1 MNRLVTRYLFDLEAR
16 GLSSSLR
23 QSSEY
28 ALGLL
33 IRYLRE
39 THAVAGWRGVGCEHV
54 EGFLGHL
61 RRERRT
67 RRGRPLK
74 PATVAHWFSA
84 VRSFFAWQL
93 RRGHLPSDPAA
104 DVDVPRAEPPL
115 PRVPGEGEMTRLV
128 EAPDTSTAVGV
139 RDRALLELLY
149 ATGIRRG
156 EAHRLDLRDADLKG
170 RRLLVRRG
178 KGRRDRVVPLTD
190 AAAWWIAEYLRA
202 VRPELALGTGG
213 ESTKSTPPTDALWLS
228 RMGRRLSYE
237 MLGRRV
243 KAHAAAAGVEAG
255 VHTLRHCCATHL
267 LRGGASIRH
276 VQQLLGHAS
285 LDTTAI
291 YTHLTVDDLRRAV
304 ARLPQSSLAGKRGAS
319 GME

>member
-1 MNRLVTRYLFDLEAR
+1 MNQLVTLYLSDLEAR
-16 GLSSSLR
+16 GLSPSLR
-23 QSSEY
+23 ESSAH
-28 ALGLL
+28 ALRILT
-33 IRYLRE
+33 RYLNAA
-39 THAVAGWRGVGCEHV
+39 HAVTGWHGVGGEHV
-54 EGFLGHL
+54 DGFLHHL

-74 PATVAHWFSA
+74 PATVAHWFSS

-93 RRGHLPSDPAA
+93 RRGHLQHDPAGS
-104 DVDVPRAEPPL
+104 VELPRVESPL
-115 PRVPGEGEMTRLV
+115 PRVPNEEEIACV
-128 EAPDTSTAVGV
+128 IESPDTSTAVGV
-139 RDRALLELLY
+139 RDRALLEVLY

-156 EAHRLDLRDADLKG
+156 EAHRLDVRDVDVKARG
-170 RRLLVRRG
+170 LLVRQG
-178 KGRRDRVVPLTD
+178 KGRRDRFVPLTD
-190 AAAWWIAEYLRA
+190 ASAWWVAEYLRA
-202 VRPELALGTGG
+202 ARPELARGAGG
-213 ESTKSTPPTDALWLS
+213 GPAAATAAALWLA
-228 RMGRRLSYE
+228 RTGGRLSYE

-243 KAHAAAAGVEAG
+243 KGYAAAAGVDAG

-304 ARLPQSSLAGKRGAS
+304 ARLPQSSLASAEDA
-319 GME
+319 GMMQ